1 MRQIYKLTAPQ
12 GSLNITSSGSDNVTY
27 TQVNLAVSGA
37 LGGGDTVSTTI
48 PDTTTTI
55 VMQTQDPSRVVEAYI
70 EYDGG
75 DTLIDRWGG
84 SIIGPGRVRVF
95 PMSSVTSDGTYPKLK
110 LLNKDGSNS
119 QTVHLWF
126 YA

>member
-12 GSLNITSSGSDNVTY
+12 GALSIASSGADNVTY
-27 TQVNLAVSGA
+27 TQVNLAASGDP
-37 LGGGDTVSTTI
+37 GGGDTVSTTI

-55 VMQTQDPSRVVEAYI
+55 VMQTETASRATEAYI

-75 DTLIDRWGG
+75 ETLIDRWGG

-110 LLNKDGSNS
+110 LLNADANTN
-119 QTVHLWF
+119 TVHLWF

>member
-27 TQVNLAVSGA
+27 TQVNLATSGLA
-37 LGGGDTVSTTI
+37 GDAVSTTI

-55 VMQTQDPSRVVEAYI
+55 VMQTETASRVVEAYI

-75 DTLIDRWGG
+75 ETLIDRWGG

-110 LLNKDGSNS
+110 LDAPLGS

>member
-1 MRQIYKLTAPQ
+1 MRQIYKLTAPK
-12 GSLNITSSGSDNVTY
+12 GSLNIASSGSDNVTY
-27 TQVNLAVSGA
+27 TQVNLSVSGNP
-37 LGGGDTVSTTI
+37 GDTVSTTI

-55 VMQTQDPSRVVEAYI
+55 VMQTQEASRSTAAYI

-75 DTLIDRWGG
+75 ETLIDRWGG

-110 LLNKDGSNS
+110 LLNTDTGAA

-126 YA
+126 YS

>member
-1 MRQIYKLTAPQ
+1 MTQIFKLTAPQ
-12 GSLNITSSGSDNVTY
+12 GSLSIASSGSDNVTY
-27 TQVNLAVSGA
+27 TQVNLASP
-37 LGGGDTVSTTI
+37 GDTVSTTI

-55 VMQTQDPSRVVEAYI
+55 VMQTETASRPIEAYI

-75 DTLIDRWGG
+75 ETLIDRWGG

-110 LLNKDGSNS
+110 LLNVDISNS

>member
-1 MRQIYKLTAPQ
+1 MRQNYKLTAPK
-12 GSLNITSSGSDNVTY
+12 GSLSISSTGTDNIVY
-27 TQVNLAVSGA
+27 TEVNLAASGDP
-37 LGGGDTVSTTI
+37 GDTVSTTI

-55 VMQTQDPSRVVEAYI
+55 VMQTETASRTTEAYI

-75 DTLIDRWGG
+75 ETLIDKWGG
-84 SIIGPGRVRVF
+84 SLIGPGQARVF

-110 LLNKDGSNS
+110 LLNPDTGGT

-126 YA
+126 YS

>member
-1 MRQIYKLTAPQ
+1 MRQHYKLTAPK
-12 GSLNITSSGSDNVTY
+12 GSLSISSTGTDNIVY
-27 TQVNLAVSGA
+27 TEVNLSASG
-37 LGGGDTVSTTI
+37 TVSTTI

-55 VMQTQDPSRVVEAYI
+55 VMQTEEASRTIEAYI

-75 DTLIDRWGG
+75 ETLIDRWGG

-110 LLNKDGSNS
+110 LVNTDTLNT

-126 YA
+126 YS

>member
-1 MRQIYKLTAPQ
+1 MTQIFKLTAPQ
-12 GSLNITSSGSDNVTY
+12 GSLSIASSGSDNVTY
-27 TQVNLAVSGA
+27 TQVNLTATPSP
-37 LGGGDTVSTTI
+37 GDTVSTTI
-48 PDTTTTI
+48 PTTTTTI
-55 VMQTQDPSRVVEAYI
+55 VMQTETASRSIEAYI

-75 DTLIDRWGG
+75 ETLIDRWGG

-110 LLNKDGSNS
+110 LLNADASNS

>member
-1 MRQIYKLTAPQ
+1 MTQIFKLTAPQ
-12 GSLNITSSGSDNVTY
+12 GSLSIASSGSDNVTY
-27 TQVNLAVSGA
+27 TQVNLTATPSP
-37 LGGGDTVSTTI
+37 GDTVSTTI

-55 VMQTQDPSRVVEAYI
+55 VMQTETASRTVEAYI

-75 DTLIDRWGG
+75 ETLIDRWGG

-110 LLNKDGSNS
+110 LDAGGA

-126 YA
+126 YS

>member
-1 MRQIYKLTAPQ
+1 MRQIYKLTAPK
-12 GSLNITSSGSDNVTY
+12 GSLSIASSGSDNVTY
-27 TQVNLAVSGA
+27 TQVNLSPSG
-37 LGGGDTVSTTI
+37 TVSTTI

-55 VMQTQDPSRVVEAYI
+55 VMQTETASRTTEAYI

-75 DTLIDRWGG
+75 ETLIDKWGG
-84 SIIGPGRVRVF
+84 SLIGPGQARVF

-110 LLNKDGSNS
+110 LLNPDAGGT

-126 YA
+126 YS

>member
-1 MRQIYKLTAPQ
+1 MTQIFKLTAPQ
-12 GSLNITSSGSDNVTY
+12 GSLSIASSGSDNVTY
-27 TQVNLAVSGA
+27 TQVNLLVGSP
-37 LGGGDTVSTTI
+37 VSTTI

-55 VMQTQDPSRVVEAYI
+55 VMQTQDASAPVEALI
-70 EYDGG
+70 EHDGG
-75 DTLIDRWGG
+75 ETLIDRWGS

-110 LLNKDGSNS
+110 LDATLSP

-126 YA
+126 YS

>member
-1 MRQIYKLTAPQ
+1 MTQIFKLTAPQ
-12 GSLNITSSGSDNVTY
+12 GSLSIASSGADNVTY
-27 TQVNLAVSGA
+27 TQVNLTATPSPGE
-37 LGGGDTVSTTI
+37 TVSTTI

-55 VMQTQDPSRVVEAYI
+55 VMQTESPSRTIEAYI

-75 DTLIDRWGG
+75 ETLIDRWGG

-110 LLNKDGSNS
+110 LLNKDGTNS

>member
-1 MRQIYKLTAPQ
+1 MTQIFKLTAPQ
-12 GSLNITSSGSDNVTY
+12 GSLSIASSGSDNVTY
-27 TQVNLAVSGA
+27 TQVNLATSGLA
-37 LGGGDTVSTTI
+37 GDAVSTTI

-55 VMQTQDPSRVVEAYI
+55 VMQTETASRVVEAYI

-75 DTLIDRWGG
+75 ETLIDRWGG

-95 PMSSVTSDGTYPKLK
+95 PLSSVTSDGTYPKLK
-110 LLNKDGSNS
+110 LLNKDASS

>member
-1 MRQIYKLTAPQ
+1 MTQIFKLTAPQ
-12 GSLNITSSGSDNVTY
+12 GSLSIASSGSDNVTY
-27 TQVNLAVSGA
+27 TQVNLTATPSP
-37 LGGGDTVSTTI
+37 GDTVSTTI

-55 VMQTQDPSRVVEAYI
+55 VMQTQEPSRVVEAYI

-75 DTLIDRWGG
+75 ETLIDRWGG

-110 LLNKDGSNS
+110 LLNKDGTNS

>member
-1 MRQIYKLTAPQ
+1 MTQIFKLTAPQ
-12 GSLNITSSGSDNVTY
+12 GSLSIASSGSDNVTY
-27 TQVNLAVSGA
+27 TQVNLATSGLA
-37 LGGGDTVSTTI
+37 GDTVSTTI

-55 VMQTQDPSRVVEAYI
+55 VMQTETASRVVEAYI

-75 DTLIDRWGG
+75 ETLIDRWGG

-95 PMSSVTSDGTYPKLK
+95 PISSVTSDGTYPKLK
-110 LLNKDGSNS
+110 LLNKDASNS

>member
-1 MRQIYKLTAPQ
+1 MTQIFKLTAPQ
-12 GSLNITSSGSDNVTY
+12 GSLSIASSGSDNVTY
-27 TQVNLAVSGA
+27 TQVNLATSGLA
-37 LGGGDTVSTTI
+37 GDAVSTTI

-55 VMQTQDPSRVVEAYI
+55 VMQTETASRVVEAYI

-75 DTLIDRWGG
+75 ETLIDRWGG

-110 LLNKDGSNS
+110 LFNTETNPANT

>member
-1 MRQIYKLTAPQ
+1 MTQIFKLTAPQ
-12 GSLNITSSGSDNVTY
+12 GSLSIASSGSDNVTY
-27 TQVNLAVSGA
+27 TQVNLASP
-37 LGGGDTVSTTI
+37 GDTVSTTI

-55 VMQTQDPSRVVEAYI
+55 VMQTETASRVIEAYI
-70 EYDGG
+70 EYDGEE
-75 DTLIDRWGG
+75 TLIDRWGG

-95 PMSSVTSDGTYPKLK
+95 PLSSVTSDGTYPKLK

>member
-1 MRQIYKLTAPQ
+1 MTQIYKLTAPQ

-27 TQVNLAVSGA
+27 TQVNLASP
-37 LGGGDTVSTTI
+37 GDTVSTTI
-48 PDTTTTI
+48 PTTTTTI
-55 VMQTQDPSRVVEAYI
+55 VMQTESASQPVEALI
-70 EYDGG
+70 EHDGG
-75 DTLIDRWGG
+75 ETLIDRWGS

-95 PMSSVTSDGTYPKLK
+95 PLSSVTSDGTYPKLK
-110 LLNKDGSNS
+110 LFNTETNPANT

>member
-1 MRQIYKLTAPQ
+1 MRQIYKLTAPK
-12 GSLNITSSGSDNVTY
+12 GSLNIASSGSDNVTY
-27 TQVNLAVSGA
+27 TQVNLSGSSA
-37 LGGGDTVSTTI
+37 VSTTI

-55 VMQTQDPSRVVEAYI
+55 VMQTQTASVSTDAYI

-75 DTLIDRWGG
+75 ETLIDKWGG
-84 SIIGPGRVRVF
+84 SLIGPGQARVF

-110 LLNKDGSNS
+110 LLNPDAGGT

-126 YA
+126 YS

>member
-1 MRQIYKLTAPQ
+1 MRQHYKLTAPK
-12 GSLNITSSGSDNVTY
+12 GSLSISSTGTDNIVY
-27 TQVNLAVSGA
+27 TKVNLLA
-37 LGGGDTVSTTI
+37 LGTVSTTI

-55 VMQTQDPSRVVEAYI
+55 VMQTETASRTIEAYI

-75 DTLIDRWGG
+75 ETLIDRWGG

-110 LLNKDGSNS
+110 LLNTETAPGNT
-119 QTVHLWF
+119 QAVHLWF
-126 YA
+126 YS

>member
-1 MRQIYKLTAPQ
+1 MRQIYKLTAPK
-12 GSLNITSSGSDNVTY
+12 GSLSIASSGSDNVTY
-27 TQVNLAVSGA
+27 TQVNLSPSG
-37 LGGGDTVSTTI
+37 TVSTTI

-55 VMQTQDPSRVVEAYI
+55 VMQTETASRTTEAYI

-75 DTLIDRWGG
+75 ETLIDRWGG

-110 LLNKDGSNS
+110 LLNTDTGAA